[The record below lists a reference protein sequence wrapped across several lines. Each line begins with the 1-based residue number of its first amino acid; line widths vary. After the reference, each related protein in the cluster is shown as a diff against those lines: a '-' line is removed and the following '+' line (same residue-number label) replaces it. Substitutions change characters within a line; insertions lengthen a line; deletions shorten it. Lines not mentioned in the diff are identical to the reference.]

1 LNYKH
6 KRNTINNVCKK
17 YNITKEV
24 IMDKQRIIE
33 MAKARGLEVLEKTAG
48 ELGQL
53 AIDIVGEVIKETPN
67 QVDDLVWMALEKSA
81 REQMEKLVDKIDGQ
95 VG

>member
-1 LNYKH
+1 
-6 KRNTINNVCKK
+6 
-17 YNITKEV
+17 
-24 IMDKQRIIE
+24 MDKQRIIE
-33 MAKARGLEVLEKTAG
+33 LAKARGLEVLEKTAG

-67 QVDDLVWMALEKSA
+67 QIDDLVWMALEKSA

>member
-1 LNYKH
+1 MDE
-6 KRNTINNVCKK
+6 
-17 YNITKEV
+17 NITKDV

-33 MAKARGLEVLEKTAG
+33 LAKARGLEVLEKTAG

-67 QVDDLVWMALEKSA
+67 QIDDLVWMALEKSA

>member
-1 LNYKH
+1 MDEN
-6 KRNTINNVCKK
+6 INKGSF
-17 YNITKEV
+17 
-24 IMDKQRIIE
+24 MDKQRIIE